1 MGRLLVVTLLP
12 LLALAL
18 VGIGAAGHA
27 PLPELTLQDQEGR
40 TLHFAALRGRVA
52 IIVYGGRAGVEEHSA
67 WGKRLDAE
75 LRQRGVYRAEDPE
88 SGRPVRILAV
98 AEMGGIPEAFRG
110 LIRTAVRPGVEKGYS
125 LWLDWEDRMTRA
137 FGAHEPH
144 STVLVA
150 DRDGA
155 VVLVVGGPPQGAP
168 LQDVLD
174 LLRKLVP

>member
-1 MGRLLVVTLLP
+1 MARALIGLLLLLLTLTP
-12 LLALAL
+12 VALA
-18 VGIGAAGHA
+18 AAGPTA
-27 PLPELTLQDQEGR
+27 LPELTLQDQEGR
-40 TLHFAALRGRVA
+40 TLQFAALRGRVA

-75 LRQRGVYRAEDPE
+75 LRQRGVYRADDAEAE
-88 SGRPVRILAV
+88 RPVRILAV

-110 LIRTAVRPGVEKGYS
+110 MIRAGVRPGVEKGYS

-150 DRDGA
+150 DREGA
-155 VVLVVGGPPQGAP
+155 VLLVVGGPPTGAP
-168 LQDVLD
+168 LQAVVD
-174 LLRKLVP
+174 LLKRLFP

>member
-1 MGRLLVVTLLP
+1 MAR
-12 LLALAL
+12 AL
-18 VGIGAAGHA
+18 VGLLLLLPTLTQMALAAAGSTT
-27 PLPELTLQDQEGR
+27 LPELTLQDQEGR
-40 TLHFAALRGRVA
+40 TLQFAALRGRVA

-75 LRQRGVYRAEDPE
+75 LRQRGVYRTEDAEAE
-88 SGRPVRILAV
+88 RPVRILAV

-110 LIRTAVRPGVEKGYS
+110 LIRSAVRPGVEKGYS

-150 DRDGA
+150 NREGA
-155 VVLVVGGPPQGAP
+155 VLLVMGGAPTGAP
-168 LQDVLD
+168 LQMVLD
-174 LLRKLVP
+174 LLRKLAP